1 MLVAKKNEWSEEFE
15 NENAIKE
22 AIVRLETELRVEQI
36 VLANKK
42 AERENQEF
50 LKREKT
56 KGTWSGWMGNLLRK
70 SEDSKTSEEPDNLR
84 LLLTKYEAILQ
95 QDMRSLE
102 EEGVVQL

>member
-22 AIVRLETELRVEQI
+22 AIMRLETELRVEQI

-70 SEDSKTSEEPDNLR
+70 SEDSKTSE
-84 LLLTKYEAILQ
+84 
-95 QDMRSLE
+95 
-102 EEGVVQL
+102 